1 MRALI
6 VGVAAALAAAV
17 PAAFA
22 QQRPVTVPARDVD
35 VTYRMTGPANQQLE
49 QRMRWLAAQGLLRVD
64 PPTPGMYMIEDYR
77 AHRMQIVREPARQV
91 IDLDATAASFPGGTV
106 GPNGGT
112 YVRRGEEQVAGMSCT
127 DWETR
132 DAASEPTLVCFTDD
146 GVMLRAQAGGR
157 VLVEAE
163 SVRYGPQDP
172 NAFRV
177 PDGYTHV
184 RQPTR

>member
-1 MRALI
+1 
-6 VGVAAALAAAV
+6 
-17 PAAFA
+17 
-22 QQRPVTVPARDVD
+22 
-35 VTYRMTGPANQQLE
+35 
-49 QRMRWLAAQGLLRVD
+49 MRWLAAQGLLRVD